1 VSVALPVDHL
11 LATINAGVTGWR
23 IALATDAH
31 FGEADPEVISAV
43 TIIIIST
50 DQV

>member
-1 VSVALPVDHL
+1 MCSSD